1 MDKIEKL
8 LISNKNV
15 FTTQDLSVIWGISEK
30 AKIWEIAKYYFRK
43 NKLNRIYRGIYSI
56 NKKYSPLELAQKLQP
71 LSYISLHT
79 ALSIHGINFQYYS
92 SNYSISLISK
102 KYLISKV
109 EYSYHQ
115 VKDFIFFN
123 KIGLVD
129 KGSYLLADK
138 ERAICDTLYIWPS
151 MNIDRID
158 NINKDKLLETAQIYK
173 NKRLIDDI
181 KLLIKKIK

>member
-1 MDKIEKL
+1 MDNIEKL
-8 LISNKNV
+8 LVSNKNL
-15 FTTQDLSVIWGISEK
+15 FTTHDLSVIWGISEK
-30 AKIWEIAKYYFRK
+30 TKIWEIAKYYLRK

-56 NKKYSPLELAQKLQP
+56 NKQYSPLELAQKLQP

-92 SNYSISLISK
+92 SNYSIALISK
-102 KYLISKV
+102 KYSVLKV

-123 KIGLVD
+123 KLGLVD
-129 KGSYLLADK
+129 KGSYILADK

-151 MNIDRID
+151 MNVDHID
-158 NINKDKLLETAQIYK
+158 NIDGNKLLETAQIYK
-173 NKRLIDDI
+173 NQRLINDI
-181 KLLIKKIK
+181 KLLIKKIE

>member
-8 LISNKNV
+8 LVSNKNL

-30 AKIWEIAKYYFRK
+30 TKIWEIAKYYLRK

-56 NKKYSPLELAQKLQP
+56 NKQYSSLELAQKLQP

-92 SNYSISLISK
+92 SNYSIALISK
-102 KYLISKV
+102 KYSVLKV

-123 KIGLVD
+123 KLGLVD
-129 KGSYLLADK
+129 KGSYILADK

-151 MNIDRID
+151 MNVDHID
-158 NINKDKLLETAQIYK
+158 NIDGNKLLETAQIYK
-173 NKRLIDDI
+173 NQRLINDI
-181 KLLIKKIK
+181 KLLIKKIE